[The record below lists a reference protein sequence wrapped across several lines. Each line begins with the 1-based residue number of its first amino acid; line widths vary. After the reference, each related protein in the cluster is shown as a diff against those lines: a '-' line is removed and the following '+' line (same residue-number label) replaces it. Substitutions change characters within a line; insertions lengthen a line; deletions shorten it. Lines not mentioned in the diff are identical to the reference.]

1 MGSGRKHRRPRRS
14 VVEVAYCKK
23 LGITPRRVY
32 DAQRE
37 YGLTPGMLISM
48 HLQQN
53 SKCAIC
59 GDESKLSVDHD
70 HRTGK
75 VRQLLCSMC
84 NRMLGMASDNIGILE
99 NAAAY
104 LREHSGEEPKNYDVE
119 LTPEMVEAI
128 DQYEEE
134 ENYDG

>member
-1 MGSGRKHRRPRRS
+1 
-14 VVEVAYCKK
+14 
-23 LGITPRRVY
+23 
-32 DAQRE
+32 
-37 YGLTPGMLISM
+37 
-48 HLQQN
+48 
-53 SKCAIC
+53 
-59 GDESKLSVDHD
+59 
-70 HRTGK
+70 
-75 VRQLLCSMC
+75 
-84 NRMLGMASDNIGILE
+84 MLGMASDNIGILE